1 MLAKQWLG
9 KVRNGIIGLENRL
22 TNIGAKISGSRAD
35 GASATSSFIEYHLS
49 HDTAQSQHSR
59 IVHQSHSDVDKYI
72 NQATCDWFE
81 YMFFRRFF
89 FVPNPDVAVYKVAIR
104 QFSKSFTFSTSG
116 MASQESI
123 PFVKQDSKVVASLV
137 QNLENSIKKGK
148 NKSGFS
154 GKKHTYQIPHTN
166 GLTVDSWRFQ
176 DWDYKRD
183 DLPTYAR
190 GLFTYKTKDGTPEIA
205 VRGYDKFFNV
215 GEVRDTKW
223 EEVERITQGPYELSV
238 KENGCI
244 IFISGLE
251 DDILLVCSKHST
263 GAGKNVNLSHAVA
276 GERWVEK
283 YLAAIGKTSQQLA
296 RELRERNAT
305 VVAELCDDSF
315 EEHILAYD
323 NEKTAGLYIHG
334 INLNLPDFATYPGH
348 LVHEFADEWGFRK
361 AEYLMKDDVGIMKS
375 FLEQCAE
382 TGSYNGRDTEGFVI
396 RCQKR
401 VGRGGPY
408 VNWFFKFK
416 FEEPYLLYR
425 QWRECTKAVLA
436 GKAPKYRKHQKI
448 TKEYLLYARRQFA
461 QNPALRKAYLANHGI
476 IKMRDGF
483 LEERGLKGSD
493 IIREDREGD
502 AMVGSDVTNN
512 VILVP
517 IATIGCGKTTVA
529 IALTKLFGWGHIQN
543 DNITGKSGRPKQFVI
558 QLSNALSLSPVVIAD
573 RNNHQ
578 KRERQQLFDDLSRVI
593 PECRFVA
600 LHYVHDPKSEMLPE
614 IRRVTQERVFSRG
627 DNHQTIQAGSKSR
640 DEITSIMEG
649 FLHRFE
655 PLDPHSEPD
664 EAFDEV
670 INLDVLESS
679 RHNLEAVVNGLRASY
694 PKLIPEPPSPEALD
708 EAIASA
714 MNEYQVDLK
723 HDLSFQSKNK
733 NKGARNVAADP
744 RKPSGN
750 AENTPPSKADK
761 IEYFCIRVPA
771 STVLTVLETT
781 FSKQAPDV
789 ARFYRQ
795 LQQSRRIQA
804 AFHVT
809 LIHRASIPQHTD
821 LWHHLTSLHTKAKS
835 SQPNTPD
842 VVLGKCGMQL
852 ERIVWDNRVM
862 SIVARIQDES
872 WTSVNAIPHI
882 TVGTAETSIKPKE
895 SNDLLQRW
903 AQRGANEESGIWE
916 LGIGG
921 GETVWGEV
929 KAVVPMHR

>member
-1 MLAKQWLG
+1 
-9 KVRNGIIGLENRL
+9 
-22 TNIGAKISGSRAD
+22 
-35 GASATSSFIEYHLS
+35 
-49 HDTAQSQHSR
+49 
-59 IVHQSHSDVDKYI
+59 
-72 NQATCDWFE
+72 
-81 YMFFRRFF
+81 MFFRRHY
-89 FVPNPDVAVYKVAIR
+89 FVPNPAIAVYRFAVR
-104 QFSKSFTFSTSG
+104 QYSNSSTFSASV
-116 MASQESI
+116 MASQDNI
-123 PFVKQDSKVVASLV
+123 PFVKQDPEAVSSLI
-137 QNLENSIKKGK
+137 QKLSSSTTKGK
-148 NKSGFS
+148 KRGGFS
-154 GKKHTYQIPHTN
+154 CKKHEFEIPRTN
-166 GLTVDSWRFQ
+166 GLTVASWRFQ

-223 EEVERITQGPYELSV
+223 EEIERIAKGPYELSV

-251 DDILLVCSKHST
+251 DDRLLVCSKHST
-263 GAGKNVNLSHAVA
+263 GARKDVNLSHAVA

-283 YLAAIGKTSQQLA
+283 QLAAIGKTSQQLA
-296 RELRERNAT
+296 RELRERNVTA
-305 VVAELCDDSF
+305 VAELCDDSF

-348 LVHEFADEWGFRK
+348 LVHKFADEWGFKK
-361 AEYLMKDDVGIMKS
+361 AEYLMKDDVGTMKS
-375 FLEQCAE
+375 FLEKCAE
-382 TGSYNGRDTEGFVI
+382 TGSYDGRDTEGFVI

-401 VGRGGPY
+401 VVRDGPY

-448 TKEYLLYARRQFA
+448 TEEYLLYARRQFA
-461 QNPALRKAYLANHGI
+461 QNPALRKEYLANHGI

-493 IIREDREGD
+493 IIREEREGD
-502 AMVGSDVTNN
+502 VGVGSDVTNN

-529 IALTKLFGWGHIQN
+529 IALTELFGWGHIQN
-543 DNITGKSGRPKQFVI
+543 DNITGRDGRPKQFAI

-578 KRERQQLFDDLSRVI
+578 KRERQQLFDDLYQVI

-640 DEITSIMEG
+640 EEITSIMEG
-649 FLHRFE
+649 FLRRFE
-655 PLDPHSEPD
+655 PLDPHSAPD

-679 RHNLEAVVNGLRASY
+679 RHNLELVVNGLRASY

-714 MNEYQVDLK
+714 MNEYQVNLK

-733 NKGARNVAADP
+733 NKGARNATADP
-744 RKPSGN
+744 RNPSGN
-750 AENTPPSKADK
+750 AENTPPSQADK
-761 IEYFCIRVPA
+761 IEYFCIRVPT
-771 STVLTVLETT
+771 STVLTALESA
-781 FSKQAPDV
+781 FSDQDPNV

-795 LQQSRRIQA
+795 LQQSRRIQP

-809 LIHRASIPQHTD
+809 LIHRASIPQHAD
-821 LWHHLTSLHTKAKS
+821 LWQRLTDLHTKAKS
-835 SQPNTPD
+835 SYPDTPD
-842 VVLGKCGMQL
+842 TVLGKCGIQL
-852 ERIVWDNRVM
+852 ERVVWDNRIM
-862 SIVARIQDES
+862 AIVARIPDAD
-872 WTSVNAIPHI
+872 WTSANAIPHI

-903 AQRGANEESGIWE
+903 AERGANKETGIWE
-916 LGIGG
+916 LRIGDG
-921 GETVWGEV
+921 KPLLGDV
-929 KAVVPMHR
+929 KAVAPMHR